1 MKNAAKNYYL
11 YKVVTNDSFKVS
23 FEDIVPI
30 YQELYQ
36 LLQIESEPISIK
48 KGINLKS
55 IVFKAVILKLPIV

>member
-1 MKNAAKNYYL
+1 MTSLQKKVKNAAKNYYL

-23 FEDIVPI
+23 FEDILPI

-48 KGINLKS
+48 K
-55 IVFKAVILKLPIV
+55 KA